1 MVQGH
6 LHTTIDHTV
15 GKLYLTIQQNVI
27 ALRRWKSLMIMILMI
42 VGNNNLDNQLEAIF
56 HDSQHAVKIRSTHFY
71 HPAVIEKGASAR
83 TKMFVS

>member
-1 MVQGH
+1 VVQGH

-27 ALRRWKSLMIMILMI
+27 ALRRWKSLMIMILII

-56 HDSQHAVKIRSTHFY
+56 HDSQHAV
-71 HPAVIEKGASAR
+71 
-83 TKMFVS
+83 